1 MKNDRNMISNRIV
14 RLSVVAML
22 AIAMSAPDSVQ
33 AQTAPDQSV
42 TDSAKAKT
50 TGKPSMEW
58 QKNAFYKIKYQVP
71 ASWTLLKQTNDTMTV
86 ATYVSPGEDMLFF
99 IGKWKGAAAQQ
110 TPEQALKGMLTEF
123 KVTGNRIF
131 PTRHNRI
138 DFLETTGSAIVQGH
152 LVQYDAMAAT
162 HQGNVILVYI
172 YAAQPAYEAHKNTM
186 EEVIHSIAPYR
197 GK

>member
-1 MKNDRNMISNRIV
+1 MRNDRNMILNRMV
-14 RLSVVAML
+14 RLLLVTML
-22 AIAMSAPDSVQ
+22 AMATGAPDSVR

-42 TDSAKAKT
+42 TDSTKAKT

-58 QKNAFYKIKYQVP
+58 QKNAFYKIKYKVP

-110 TPEQALKGMLTEF
+110 TPEQALKGMLAEF
-123 KVTGNRIF
+123 KVKGNRVF
-131 PTRHNRI
+131 PTRYNGI
-138 DFLETTGSAIVQGH
+138 DFLETTGGAIVQGH

-172 YAAQPAYEAHKNTM
+172 YAAQPGYEAHKDTM

-197 GK
+197 GR